1 MPAHEWQTFSERCL
15 FKSREPFKFWWTP
28 AISLERLG
36 SSSFTKISR
45 SFKVTRNSTIRYS
58 AYEFLPISVY
68 LCPYLAPF
76 LRYCKC
82 CKGDWLRLWTMAKLA
97 VSETLE
103 PTVTEFG
110 MSDYSGDIT
119 PQIKIQTDHPT
130 RDVSA
135 NR

>member
-1 MPAHEWQTFSERCL
+1 
-15 FKSREPFKFWWTP
+15 
-28 AISLERLG
+28 
-36 SSSFTKISR
+36 
-45 SFKVTRNSTIRYS
+45 
-58 AYEFLPISVY
+58 
-68 LCPYLAPF
+68 
-76 LRYCKC
+76 
-82 CKGDWLRLWTMAKLA
+82 MAKLA